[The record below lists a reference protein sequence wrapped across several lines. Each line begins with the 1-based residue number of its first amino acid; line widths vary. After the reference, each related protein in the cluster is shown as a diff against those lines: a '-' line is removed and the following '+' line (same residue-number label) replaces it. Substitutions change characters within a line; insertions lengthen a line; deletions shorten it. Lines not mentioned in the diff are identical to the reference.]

1 MTNLHK
7 ILEILA
13 NDLDQQ
19 LNTLEDRANEMD
31 EKEKEIALK
40 AIKDIKEAIG
50 NEDIE
55 KINNLKDT
63 LPKIFS

>member
-7 ILEILA
+7 ILEILV

-31 EKEKEIALK
+31 DKEKEIALK

>member
-7 ILEILA
+7 ILEILVS
-13 NDLDQQ
+13 DLDQQ

-31 EKEKEIALK
+31 DKEKEIALK